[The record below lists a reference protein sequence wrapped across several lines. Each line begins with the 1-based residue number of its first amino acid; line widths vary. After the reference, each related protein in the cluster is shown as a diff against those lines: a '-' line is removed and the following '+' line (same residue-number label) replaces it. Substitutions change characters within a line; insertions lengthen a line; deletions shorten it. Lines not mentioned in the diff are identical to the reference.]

1 MSNAALIANPDG
13 TYSQRTL
20 AVKDILAETKTEAD
34 AVVGVLT
41 FSADI
46 FVVEIYNTDATNAGV
61 FTVNGLAIPIP
72 PSKSYMSA
80 IGGVPSAEV
89 TITGAT
95 TYIVNRYV

>member
-1 MSNAALIANPDG
+1 M
-13 TYSQRTL
+13 
-20 AVKDILAETKTEAD
+20 
-34 AVVGVLT
+34 
-41 FSADI
+41 
-46 FVVEIYNTDATNAGV
+46 VEIYNTDATNAGV